1 MAPPEQ
7 LPFVLTEGGRQ
18 TERLERGQVR
28 TEEEEEGVKWCGVVF
43 QLKWH
48 PHCGV

>member
-28 TEEEEEGVKWCGVVF
+28 RKRRG
-43 QLKWH
+43 
-48 PHCGV
+48 

>member
-7 LPFVLTEGGRQ
+7 LPFVLTEGGRVR
-18 TERLERGQVR
+18 ERLERAQVR
-28 TEEEEEGVKWCGVVF
+28 RKEERVKWCGVVF

>member
-1 MAPPEQ
+1 
-7 LPFVLTEGGRQ
+7 LPLVLTEGGGDRE
-18 TERLERGQVR
+18 TREGPSEK
-28 TEEEEEGVKWCGVVF
+28 EEEGVKWCGVVF